1 MHVDDATTY
10 VGCNSHKETFPCI
23 SGTDEDDSMQEHD
36 SSAEAAGNLAES
48 LKYWSELKYVV
59 GLGQLP
65 EFSKHGWQMIT
76 WKNVDGYLKPGDE
89 TPCTATIE
97 DQFGHSHKIK

>member
-48 LKYWSELKYVV
+48 LKYWSGLKYVV

-65 EFSKHGWQMIT
+65 EFSKHGWQLMAT
-76 WKNVDGYLKPGDE
+76 LNLPLFDE